1 MTEVAS
7 TRRRK
12 SSLTAP
18 GGGVGR
24 AEVGDSRA
32 VAGPH
37 LTPPLRGPLPLSPEV
52 RRGAFSGAIRAF
64 RRYAPLLLLAIA
76 WEAVSRLGIV
86 PTSALPPL
94 DQVGSAWLNLA
105 ESGELW
111 TNGVASISR
120 AAAGLGLAIVCGS
133 AIGVMMAWYLPVR
146 VVINPIVQFF
156 YPMPKSALIPVM
168 VLWLGFGDASK
179 IMLIFVGCLLP
190 ITLSAFNGAR
200 GTEEVLIWSARSL
213 GASRARVLWEIV
225 VPSALPELLSGIRT
239 ALALSFVLLVSSEL
253 IVARQGFGYMI
264 GWLGDGGAY
273 DAMFAVVLT
282 VALLGFAADRLY
294 LMLMRRVLAWR
305 E

>member
-1 MTEVAS
+1 MTPEAL
-7 TRRRK
+7 
-12 SSLTAP
+12 SSMT
-18 GGGVGR
+18 
-24 AEVGDSRA
+24 SRIPA
-32 VAGPH
+32 VVP
-37 LTPPLRGPLPLSPEV
+37 
-52 RRGAFSGAIRAF
+52 
-64 RRYAPLLLLAIA
+64 RYMPLLLLAA
-76 WEAVSRLGIV
+76 GWEALTRTGLV
-86 PTSALPPL
+86 PTAALPPL
-94 DQVGSAWLNLA
+94 DTVAIAWYDLA
-105 ESGELW
+105 SSGDLW
-111 TNGVASISR
+111 TNGVASMTR
-120 AAAGLGLAIVCGS
+120 GAAGLGLAIACGS
-133 AIGVMMAWYLPVR
+133 LIGILMAWYKPIRATV
-146 VVINPIVQFF
+146 NPIVQFF

-179 IMLIFVGCLLP
+179 IVLIFVGCLLP

-225 VPSALPELLSGIRT
+225 MPSALPELLSGIRT

-294 LMLMRRVLAWR
+294 LMLVRRILVWR